1 MRFRNLK
8 TGAFYKRL
16 DFIKSARIY
25 KFRPDRFWSESDF
38 FLVKKSLF
46 WGSKK
51 SLFWSKKVT
60 FRGRFRARNRPVS
73 GSETG
78 RFRARNRSVSDP
90 EPTPKP
96 GVPGTPE
103 SAGAALIKGSL
114 TEMAQKK
121 WKHIGKSYLSF
132 RLFFEV
138 GPTRR
143 SRLFGFSPTKIPALF

>member
-78 RFRARNRSVSDP
+78 RFRGPKPAGFGPETGRFRTPNRPRNPGFPGPRNR
-90 EPTPKP
+90 P
-96 GVPGTPE
+96 GQP
-103 SAGAALIKGSL
+103 
-114 TEMAQKK
+114 
-121 WKHIGKSYLSF
+121 LS
-132 RLFFEV
+132 
-138 GPTRR
+138 
-143 SRLFGFSPTKIPALF
+143 KAH